1 MPRHPEL
8 SAPAAALPAS
18 IFARLV
24 ERAKKSGQA
33 MFPFH
38 LGDSCLTPPP
48 AALLDARPWGEGC
61 AKLYA
66 YGPPAGEPE
75 LLDAVVTKLA
85 EKNKISATTSMLQV
99 TAGATHGFSCVARA
113 VLDPGDEIV
122 ALTPRWPLIRGH
134 ILSVG
139 GVLVEAPTP
148 AAGDLVGLQTALES
162 KIGPRTAALY
172 FITPNN
178 PDGRVLSHAEL
189 DVIADVARRH
199 NLWVLADEV
208 YEDYVY
214 EGTHVS
220 IATLPGMAERT
231 ITAYSF
237 SKSYACAGLRV
248 GYVVAP
254 EPMTVAIRKL
264 ANHSVYN
271 VPRALQA
278 AALGALREGASWL
291 ERAREELRAT
301 RDVAVGAIPAGLP
314 FRRPAGGAYVFVDL
328 ASVAERGDIGPALER
343 LADAGVLVAPGD
355 AFGRDFAT
363 WVRVCYTAVPR
374 GAVVEGLLKMA
385 VVLGRA

>member
-1 MPRHPEL
+1 M
-8 SAPAAALPAS
+8 
-18 IFARLV
+18 V
-24 ERAKKSGQA
+24 
-33 MFPFH
+33 PFH

-66 YGPPAGEPE
+66 YGPPAGEPD
-75 LLDAVVTKLA
+75 LLDALVTKLA
-85 EKNKISATTSMLQV
+85 EKNGITATTSMLQV

-134 ILSVG
+134 VLAVG
-139 GVLVEAPTP
+139 GVVVEVPAPALGELDALRAGLE
-148 AAGDLVGLQTALES
+148 AAIT
-162 KIGPRTAALY
+162 PRTAALY

-178 PDGRVLSHAEL
+178 PDGRVLARAEL
-189 DVIADVARRH
+189 EVIADVARRH
-199 NLWVLADEV
+199 GLWVLADEV
-208 YEDYVY
+208 YEDYVFDVA
-214 EGTHVS
+214 HVS

-254 EPMTVAIRKL
+254 EPMMVAIRKL

-278 AALGALREGASWL
+278 AALGALREGGAWL
-291 ERAREELRAT
+291 ERAREEVRAA
-301 RDVAVGAIPAGLP
+301 RDAAVGAVPAGLD
-314 FRRPAGGAYVFVDL
+314 FRRPAGGSFVFLDL
-328 ASVAERGDIGPALER
+328 APVAVRGDIRPALER

-355 AFGRDFAT
+355 AFGRDFPT

-374 GAVVEGLLKMA
+374 GAVVEGLGKMA
-385 VVLGRA
+385 VVLGLA